1 MLLGILMSQNNTITW
16 SKDYFLK
23 LSDFKA
29 DSNPAAFED
38 SHSVIKYSYL
48 WTVNS
53 EDLGDGIKFFI
64 ENIVLTAEFYPML
77 SWIRQSQN
85 TILLLNHEQG
95 HFDLAELLK
104 PKITRHLE
112 DAFFGKKFSTRG
124 QNQEQQKQFAR
135 ESSGLMIANE
145 IEKWEKYLF
154 DERQEYDAQTNYGQI
169 PEKQQKFDDMFKK
182 LRM

>member
-1 MLLGILMSQNNTITW
+1 MNQNNTIAW
-16 SKDYFLK
+16 SKDYFLQ

-38 SHSVIKYSYL
+38 SHSTIKYSYI

-53 EDLGDGIKFFI
+53 EGFGDEIKFFI
-64 ENIVLTAEFYPML
+64 ENIVLTTEFYPML
-77 SWIRQSQN
+77 SWIRQSQE
-85 TILLLNHEQG
+85 TTLLLKHEQG

-112 DAFFGKKFSTRG
+112 DAFLWKKFSTRG
-124 QNQEQQKQFAR
+124 QNQEQQKQHAR
-135 ESSGLMIANE
+135 ENSGLMIANE

-154 DERQEYDAQTNYGQI
+154 DEHQEYDAQTNYGQI
-169 PEKQQKFDDMFKK
+169 LEKQQKFDDMFKK

>member
-1 MLLGILMSQNNTITW
+1 MSQNNTIAW

-29 DSNPAAFED
+29 DPNPATFED
-38 SHSVIKYSYL
+38 SHSVIKYSYI

-53 EDLGDGIKFFI
+53 EGFGDEIKFFI
-64 ENIVLTAEFYPML
+64 ENIVLTTEFYPML
-77 SWIRQSQN
+77 SWIRQSQE
-85 TILLLNHEQG
+85 TMSLLKHEQG
-95 HFDLAELLK
+95 HFDLVELLK

-112 DAFFGKKFSTRG
+112 DAFLEKKFFTRG
-124 QNQEQQKQFAR
+124 QNQEQQKQYAR
-135 ESSGLMIANE
+135 QSSSLMIAHE

-169 PEKQQKFDDMFKK
+169 LDKQQKFDDMFKK
-182 LRM
+182 LRI